1 MPAEPTVNGPAAK
14 LICQALGHDNVSHIA
29 KAIGYNRTTLSL
41 IFSGTRRGGLDL
53 AMKLS
58 GLTGQPAHVFF
69 GPDDPKRALADAAR
83 AAGITAADLE
93 AVS

>member
-1 MPAEPTVNGPAAK
+1 MTTEPTVNGPAAK

-29 KAIGYNRTTLSL
+29 KAIGVNRSTLSL
-41 IFSGTRRGGLDL
+41 IFSGQRRGGLDL

-69 GPDDPKRALADAAR
+69 GPTDPKAAFVAAAR
-83 AAGITAADLE
+83 AAGITAEELA
-93 AVS
+93 S